1 MLSNYRAW
9 KPILTMSLCF
19 FPSQICIQISV
30 KHGVFLHGAQYFL
43 SPNFALITSQ
53 KYSTL
58 FHFST
63 FPIIRFR
70 IKPPGSNRLNSPH
83 LYHIIIQSSLQLQ
96 LAGHMICD
104 VVLLCMHI
112 LCISL
117 IEYCWMSSLC
127 IYLRSPQYITGVR
140 SRLMIERFRPTNQL

>member
-30 KHGVFLHGAQYFL
+30 KHGVFLHGAHGL
-43 SPNFALITSQ
+43 VLALITSQ
-53 KYSTL
+53 IFSTL

-70 IKPPGSNRLNSPH
+70 IKPPGSNRLNSPY

-112 LCISL
+112 LCFSL

-127 IYLRSPQYITGVR
+127 IYLCSPQYITGVR
-140 SRLMIERFRPTNQL
+140 SCLMIERSRPTNQL